1 MTSNQETAALIID
14 FLKSS
19 LKNGNVP
26 EDNKD
31 SIDFAIESIT
41 EAFAVESSQIDTVKA
56 MFGNKSLNE
65 LISQSESL
73 ESERKPVAEST
84 QSVPV
89 HVDESDEETKEKAE
103 ALKLQ
108 GNKAMASKDFETAI
122 AKYTEAIN
130 LIPTNVVYLSNRAAA
145 YSSSRQHEKAL
156 EDANRATEVE
166 PTYAKGWSRLGLAK
180 YALGDAKG
188 ALEAYEQGLKV
199 EGATPSDAM
208 KRGYETAKKKV
219 EDNLMSSL
227 DSSKKE
233 APGST
238 DSNGPAGGAGG
249 LPDFSQFANMFGGE
263 GGMGG
268 LAGLMNNPQIME
280 AASKMMQDPNAL
292 SNLMSNPRVKQM
304 AESMGLNGGLDDMMN
319 NPMLQN
325 MAKNF
330 MGGNGGSEGNEGA
343 DSGPNNNA

>member
-56 MFGNKSLNE
+56 KFGNKSLNE

-89 HVDESDEETKEKAE
+89 HVDQSDEETKEKAE

-130 LIPTNVVYLSNRAAA
+130 LIPTNVVYLSN
-145 YSSSRQHEKAL
+145 SI
-156 EDANRATEVE
+156 V
-166 PTYAKGWSRLGLAK
+166 
-180 YALGDAKG
+180 
-188 ALEAYEQGLKV
+188 
-199 EGATPSDAM
+199 
-208 KRGYETAKKKV
+208 
-219 EDNLMSSL
+219 
-227 DSSKKE
+227 
-233 APGST
+233 
-238 DSNGPAGGAGG
+238 
-249 LPDFSQFANMFGGE
+249 
-263 GGMGG
+263 
-268 LAGLMNNPQIME
+268 
-280 AASKMMQDPNAL
+280 
-292 SNLMSNPRVKQM
+292 
-304 AESMGLNGGLDDMMN
+304 
-319 NPMLQN
+319 
-325 MAKNF
+325 
-330 MGGNGGSEGNEGA
+330 
-343 DSGPNNNA
+343 